1 MELQE
6 VGENCIMKSYMV
18 CYLHPVYLGDQSK
31 EDKMGGACG
40 EYGGRDRC
48 I

>member
-1 MELQE
+1 
-6 VGENCIMKSYMV
+6 MV
-18 CYLHPVYLGDQSK
+18 CTLRPVLLWYQSK

-40 EYGGRDRC
+40 AHGGGEGC